1 MNLRKR
7 LLALLQKLNLTE
19 NEARFYVL
27 LNQNPGLTLNEVQNK
42 LQISNATTYRI
53 FDKLTSLGLIT
64 SSQENWRKNISSVS
78 ISALADLI
86 ARENRKLKRIEL
98 ELKDLDNLMNL
109 NARAFKED
117 PIKILYDK
125 NQIAEQNYKI
135 LHKPWNRIN
144 VFGSGER
151 LIDVVGEEHEK
162 NFVKIRTRMGKS
174 VNLYLTEYGEYASEF
189 MPKNEAQLRD
199 VKLDINPD
207 LQDYMTYIYDD
218 EVTIWHK
225 DKKLGNRAII
235 IDDPFLV
242 RNYKSQF
249 EYAWKNK

>member
-19 NEARFYVL
+19 NEARYYVL
-27 LNQNPGLTLNEVQNK
+27 INQNPGLTLNEIQKK

-53 FDKLTSLGLIT
+53 FDKLQNLGLIT
-64 SSQENWRKNISSVS
+64 SSPDNWRKNISSVS
-78 ISALADLI
+78 ISALADLV
-86 ARENRKLKRIEL
+86 AKENRKLKKIEL

-109 NARAFKED
+109 HTRAFKED

-135 LHKPWNRIN
+135 LHKPWDRIS

-151 LIDVVGEEHEK
+151 LIDVIGAEHER
-162 NFVKIRTRMGKS
+162 NFVRIRTKMGRS
-174 VNLYLTEYGEYASEF
+174 VNCYLTEYGEYASQF
-189 MPKNEAQLRD
+189 MPNNEEQLRD
-199 VKLDINPD
+199 VKLDLNPD
-207 LQDYMTYIYDD
+207 LQDYMTYIYND

-225 DKKLGNRAII
+225 DKELGDRAIVI
-235 IDDPFLV
+235 EDPFLV
-242 RNYKSQF
+242 KNYKSQF
-249 EYAWKNK
+249 DYAWKNK